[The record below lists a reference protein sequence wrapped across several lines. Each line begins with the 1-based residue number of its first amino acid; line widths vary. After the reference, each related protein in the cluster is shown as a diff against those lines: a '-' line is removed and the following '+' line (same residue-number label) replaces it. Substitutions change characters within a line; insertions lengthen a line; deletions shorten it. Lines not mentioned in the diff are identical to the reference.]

1 MNFYWVT
8 SWSADGD
15 SLIDRQWSAFI
26 ILAIEW
32 VAIFQAKR
40 SRLIDGWS
48 IC

>member
-26 ILAIEW
+26 IIGDRMGGDIPSKE
-32 VAIFQAKR
+32 VKV
-40 SRLIDGWS
+40 D
-48 IC
+48 

>member
-26 ILAIEW
+26 IGDRMGGDIPSKE
-32 VAIFQAKR
+32 VKV
-40 SRLIDGWS
+40 D
-48 IC
+48 